1 MNEGLQKIY
10 LLQNIN
16 TNIFSQLPFTISL
29 YILKFSIDVIR
40 IHMVQTNEL
49 VDSSFKKVQSTCD

>member
-1 MNEGLQKIY
+1 MRVCKKYNIY
-10 LLQNIN
+10 YKTN

-29 YILKFSIDVIR
+29 YILNFSIDVIK